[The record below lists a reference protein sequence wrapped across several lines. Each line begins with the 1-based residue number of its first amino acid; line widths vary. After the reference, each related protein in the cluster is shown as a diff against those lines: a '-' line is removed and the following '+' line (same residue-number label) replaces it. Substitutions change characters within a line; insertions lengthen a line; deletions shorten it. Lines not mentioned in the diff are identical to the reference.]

1 MGNFTTKLI
10 YFFLM
15 PIYTSALTVEEF
27 GLADLLN
34 NSLFLIIPILTLSIA
49 DAVFRFLLDKDSQ
62 PATLLNEGLK
72 ILAYSYI
79 VALFVLICIYPFSS
93 EIYWGLFFVLYVTES
108 LKNLFAQFTRGLGKV
123 KTFAINGVLGS
134 FFLLLSTYILLKI
147 LHWGITGYLLSFII
161 GNIVSILYLLWRI
174 NILSYIKLSSR
185 NKELLKSMLVY
196 SLPLI
201 PNSLSW
207 WMTNISSRY
216 IIAGYC
222 GLGIAGLFSGAS
234 KIPALIN
241 VVASIF
247 QQSWQYA
254 SVKEYQE
261 STESIFYSR
270 VFHYY
275 SFFIIVFGSVTI
287 FILPYISRLVLLGEF
302 YEAWIY
308 TPLLVFSAMLGCFS
322 IFFGVVYTIIK
333 KNRKVLYTTLT
344 GALVNLLLCLILIP
358 FAGVAG
364 ALISNVISYLI
375 IVAARIRDTQKYIH
389 ISIEW
394 LRLTV
399 GGTLVLIQATVM
411 SVSFDYRTIVSAA
424 IVLLLTALFRRDFI
438 GIYHFLKSMV

>member
-1 MGNFTTKLI
+1 
-10 YFFLM
+10 M

-34 NSLFLIIPILTLSIA
+34 NSLFLIIPILTLSIT
-49 DAVFRFLLDKDSQ
+49 DAVFRFLLDRDSR
-62 PATLLNEGLK
+62 PATLLSEGLK

-79 VALFVLICIYPFSS
+79 VALFALICIYYFSS
-93 EIYWGLFFVLYVTES
+93 KLYWVLFFVLYITES

-123 KTFAINGVLGS
+123 KTFAINGILGS
-134 FFLLLSTYILLKI
+134 FFLLLSTYILLKR
-147 LHWGITGYLLSFII
+147 LHWGINGYLLSFII
-161 GNIVSILYLLWRI
+161 GNIISILYLLWRV
-174 NILSYIKLSSR
+174 NIISYIKLSSR
-185 NKELLKSMLVY
+185 NKEQLKKMLIY

-222 GLGIAGLFSGAS
+222 GLGIAGLFSSAS

-275 SFFIIVFGSVTI
+275 SFFIIVFGSVTL

-308 TPLLVFSAMLGCFS
+308 TPLLLFSAMLGCFS
-322 IFFGVVYTIIK
+322 IFFGVVYIIVKNNK
-333 KNRKVLYTTLT
+333 KGLYTTLM
-344 GALVNLLLCLILIP
+344 GASTNLLLCLILIP
-358 FAGVAG
+358 FIGVAG
-364 ALISNVISYLI
+364 ALISNIISYLI
-375 IVAARIRDTQKYIH
+375 IVGARIWDTKKYIS
-389 ISIEW
+389 IRIEW

-399 GGTLVLIQATVM
+399 SGALVLIQAIVM
-411 SVSFDYRTIVSAA
+411 SISFDFRTIVSAV
-424 IVLLLTALFRRDFI
+424 IMLLLVALYRRDFI
-438 GIYHFLKSMV
+438 GIYHFFKSTL